1 MNNIKYLP
9 KKNKQNKYEYKHKKF
24 KWRGFHNSII
34 KETNAYLPHNAG
46 IHDNNKDKDYFIL
59 ETPRVKLK

>member
-1 MNNIKYLP
+1 MK
-9 KKNKQNKYEYKHKKF
+9 KHKKF

-46 IHDNNKDKDYFIL
+46 IHDNNKDEDYFIF